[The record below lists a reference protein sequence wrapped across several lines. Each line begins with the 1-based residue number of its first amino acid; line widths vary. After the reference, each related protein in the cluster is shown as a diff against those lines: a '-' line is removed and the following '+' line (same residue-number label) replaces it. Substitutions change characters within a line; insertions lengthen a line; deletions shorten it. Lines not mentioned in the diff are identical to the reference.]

1 VSILEELQT
10 NKCTYCYDY
19 NIRNGEYIDIEWR
32 DKNYNN
38 CWPKPYYKS
47 EVNSN
52 TVKAIVIGQDPTIE
66 NPRCIEYVLEANKEG
81 SNLGSFLR
89 EIFGMLPSIGFSELY
104 FTDLIKCRFKE
115 KPGRGNRNIS
125 RFLDELANQCF
136 SMYLRREMKQF
147 NNARYLF
154 TLGRDCF
161 NISARLFHVKHPALI
176 DFKNYYGKQLAV
188 PTEIFGRACYLV
200 PLPHQPTYNLAKR
213 YSPYSRDEVK
223 KRLENIS

>member
-38 CWPKPYYKS
+38 CWPRPYNKS
-47 EVNSN
+47 EGNSD

-66 NPRCIEYVLEANKEG
+66 NPRCIEYVLEANKED

-89 EIFGMLPSIGFSELY
+89 EVFGMLPSIGFSELY

-125 RFLDELANQCF
+125 RFLGELANQCF
-136 SMYLRREMKQF
+136 SMYLRREIKQF

-161 NISARLFHVKHPALI
+161 NISARLFHVKRPALI

-200 PLPHQPTYNLAKR
+200 PLPHQQTYNLAKR

-223 KRLENIS
+223 KRLENIY